1 MSILKYKDYVLEL
14 SDKGRVANSKKL
26 LFVGNRRQAIRL
38 FVKCC
43 NDKAVTHRFREVMNI
58 HRRY

>member
-1 MSILKYKDYVLEL
+1 LEL

-43 NDKAVTHRFREVMNI
+43 NDKAITHRFREVMNV

>member
-14 SDKGRVANSKKL
+14 SDKGRVAKSKKM
-26 LFVGNRRQAIRL
+26 LFVGNRRQANRL

-43 NDKAVTHRFREVMNI
+43 NDKAITHRFREVMNV

>member
-1 MSILKYKDYVLEL
+1 MNILKHKDYVLEL

-26 LFVGNRRQAIRL
+26 LFVGNRREAIRL
-38 FVKCC
+38 FVRCC
-43 NDKAVTHRFREVMNI
+43 DDKAVTHKFKEVMNI

>member
-14 SDKGRVANSKKL
+14 SDKGRVATSKKL
-26 LFVGNRRQAIRL
+26 LFVGNRREAIRL

-43 NDKAVTHRFREVMNI
+43 NDKAITHRFREVVNV

>member
-43 NDKAVTHRFREVMNI
+43 NDKAVTHRFREVMTA

>member
-14 SDKGRVANSKKL
+14 SDKGRVANSKKS
-26 LFVGNRRQAIRL
+26 LFVGNRRHAIRL

-43 NDKAVTHRFREVMNI
+43 NDKAVTHRFREVMNV

>member
-1 MSILKYKDYVLEL
+1 MNILKHKDYVLEL
-14 SDKGRVANSKKL
+14 NDKGRVANSKKL
-26 LFVGNRRQAIRL
+26 LFVGNRREAIRL

-43 NDKAVTHRFREVMNI
+43 NNKTITHRFREVINV

>member
-26 LFVGNRRQAIRL
+26 LFVGNRREAIRL
-38 FVKCC
+38 FVRCC
-43 NDKAVTHRFREVMNI
+43 NDKAVTYKFKEVMNI

>member
-43 NDKAVTHRFREVMNI
+43 NDKAVTHRFREVMNA

>member
-26 LFVGNRRQAIRL
+26 LLVGNRRQAIRL

-43 NDKAVTHRFREVMNI
+43 NDKAVTHRFREVMNV

>member
-43 NDKAVTHRFREVMNI
+43 NDKAITHRFREVMNV

>member
-43 NDKAVTHRFREVMNI
+43 NKAVTHRFREVMNV

>member
-43 NDKAVTHRFREVMNI
+43 NDKAVTHRFRPPPTV

>member
-43 NDKAVTHRFREVMNI
+43 NDKAITHRFREVMNA